1 LSWRFQKRSLLEY
14 IFHAKKEELE
24 SFDYVTIKY
33 LKEQSEYILYDD
45 DFIIAAIRP
54 FKNLLEK
61 ALNLEL
67 QLKAN
72 I

>member
-1 LSWRFQKRSLLEY
+1 MMDLIELEISKTQSIRIY
-14 IFHAKKEELE
+14 LPCKKEELE

-61 ALNLEL
+61 H
-67 QLKAN
+67 
-72 I
+72 